1 MVVTQEL
8 REVVKQDKQHSQGS
22 AVQSEKQSKSYYQG
36 NKMTK
41 SVILPVDRFGELCV
55 PEEWRQE
62 LEERGEE
69 LRVHGPPLL
78 LRRQREDAADE
89 DAVRHDLEPGVREA
103 RSLLECAR

>member
-1 MVVTQEL
+1 MAKKDL
-8 REVVKQDKQHSQGS
+8 IVKQRGMILITWQLQ
-22 AVQSEKQSKSYYQG
+22 EYYQG

-103 RSLLECAR
+103 GSLLECAR

>member
-1 MVVTQEL
+1 
-8 REVVKQDKQHSQGS
+8 
-22 AVQSEKQSKSYYQG
+22 
-36 NKMTK
+36 MTK

-89 DAVRHDLEPGVREA
+89 DAVRHDLEPRVREP
-103 RSLLECAR
+103 RTVYLVGRRMDSMLM

>member
-1 MVVTQEL
+1 MTSSAFL
-8 REVVKQDKQHSQGS
+8 RNG
-22 AVQSEKQSKSYYQG
+22 
-36 NKMTK
+36 
-41 SVILPVDRFGELCV
+41 DRI
-55 PEEWRQE
+55 QE